1 MIWWVTWTDADNGGC
16 GYAYV
21 TLYYNNNKSKMHA
34 IPISEEKGID
44 AVAGMKLND
53 ISLMEKWR
61 NVLSS
66 RYYLH
71 YYATGYSLT
80 RREKYTIFIQLIWCS
95 FYALKK

>member
-1 MIWWVTWTDADNGGC
+1 MIWWVTWTDDDND

-66 RYYLH
+66 PYYLH
-71 YYATGYSLT
+71 YYATGYSHSLD
-80 RREKYTIFIQLIWCS
+80 EKNTLYLYS
-95 FYALKK
+95 